1 MRKITISLAAVT
13 ALTLMPTPALFAT
26 VDGIQAVA
34 AQKTQDQSKDLM
46 SLGATLNATQSDQ
59 TKRLLGGVGVPD
71 KNIIQ
76 VDGNLINRYLND
88 GSDAS
93 TPVYSSAL
101 IQPQNKGYGVQVQIV
116 TPQNIQQ
123 VSQATYQNAAITAGA
138 KDVLVRVAT
147 VLPVTGEG
155 ALAGVYALLA
165 QTGKEL
171 KPQDVVIADKEIVII
186 NNINNI
192 IENKEITNININM
205 LIADIKIFVINQLAE
220 GQDPS
225 ADFENFVKNYLKEQ
239 GYPDEEINA
248 LLQDEAFMNEI
259 RELIDGFKQTDA
271 AKDKETAE
279 QLEKSLI
286 EDMGR
291 PWLEIL
297 PTLTNHPSREE
308 LAKEKP
314 TELNLDDETLYH
326 PAIKAMYTAMRG
338 IIESGEGDTKRLYSH
353 TFVYEALRPNI
364 PPHEHQALNLI
375 RTLAYYNMAAPLDE
389 AEADL
394 LRDYLMG
401 EVERAASHIQENPVE
416 ATAIQAIANATGLAP
431 QAYRYFG
438 EEPQEEQWLS
448 YRIEETDGSGVIG
461 SYAYDTQTHDILDLN
476 NNNQPI
482 DPTFNFEQAYGVVV
496 ENEWIPYAEIA
507 AVNPESQVED
517 EQPEELQEDSTEEEK
532 EEQQESTE
540 SVEESK
546 EEPKEESQEE
556 QPQEGSDDIEAIIAS
571 MEQEEQPQEDANDPP
586 ADQEAPAEDQ
596 EDVPQE
602 ESKEEPKEEDQ
613 PQEGSDDI
621 EAIIASMEQ
630 EADTPTEPAE
640 HDVEPVEEAEAP
652 ADEPTQE
659 DQEVQK
665 EAEDQQGGLTWTSE
679 KQAQLDDFVIN
690 QWGPSLDQ
698 SYTSYTLNHS
708 GDFHG
713 VEIPNEALN
722 IAQVTDAEQAPL
734 VWVGDSGELQPD
746 IYNVVAVYS
755 DFNPEMEEISEGH
768 LYFMAIKDNETYVFI
783 ADQEQSLTPLAIK
796 LTQNAELQQKFS
808 ELAHQ

>member
-13 ALTLMPTPALFAT
+13 ALTLMPVPAVFTT

-46 SLGATLNATQSDQ
+46 SLGATLNATQKDQ

-76 VDGNLINRYLND
+76 VDGTLINRYLSD

-101 IQPQNKGYGVQVQIV
+101 IQPQAKGYGVQVQIV

-171 KPQDVVIADKEIVII
+171 KPNDVKIADKEIVII

-205 LIADIKIFVINQLAE
+205 LIADIKIFAINQLAE
-220 GQDPS
+220 GNDPS
-225 ADFENFVKNYLKEQ
+225 ADFENFVRNYLKEQ
-239 GYPDEEINA
+239 GYSDEEINA
-248 LLQDEAFMNEI
+248 LLQDEAFMNAI

-291 PWLEIL
+291 PWIEIL
-297 PTLTNHPSREE
+297 PTLTNHPTREE

-353 TFVYEALRPNI
+353 TFIYEALRPNI

-375 RTLAYYNMAAPLDE
+375 RTLAYYDMAAPLDD
-389 AEADL
+389 AEATL

-401 EVERAASHIQENPVE
+401 EVQRAASHIQEDPVE

-438 EEPQEEQWLS
+438 EEPQDPNWLA
-448 YRIEETDGSGVIG
+448 YRIEETDGSNTVGR
-461 SYAYDTQTHDILDLN
+461 YAYDTKTHEILDLD

-482 DPTFNFEQAYGVVV
+482 NPTFNFEQVYGVAVD
-496 ENEWIPYAEIA
+496 NEWIPYAEIA
-507 AVNPESQVED
+507 AVNPESQPK
-517 EQPEELQEDSTEEEK
+517 EQEEAK
-532 EEQQESTE
+532 EQDQQESTE

-546 EEPKEESQEE
+546 DEPQEEPKEEPQEESKEE

-571 MEQEEQPQEDANDPP
+571 MEQEEQQAQEEAKEQ
-586 ADQEAPAEDQ
+586 QEPAENK
-596 EDVPQE
+596 EEAKEETPQE
-602 ESKEEPKEEDQ
+602 EPKEEPKEEEQ
-613 PQEGSDDI
+613 PAEGSDDI

-630 EADTPTEPAE
+630 EDTPTEPVE
-640 HDVEPVEEAEAP
+640 HDAEPAEEAE
-652 ADEPTQE
+652 EPTQE
-659 DQEVQK
+659 DQEVQ
-665 EAEDQQGGLTWTSE
+665 EEVEDQEEGLIWTSE
-679 KQAQLDDFVIN
+679 KQAQLDEFVIN

-698 SYTSYTLNHS
+698 QYTSYTPNHV

-713 VEIPNEALN
+713 IEIPHEALN
-722 IAQVTDAEQAPL
+722 AAQVMDVEQAPF
-734 VWVGDSGELQPD
+734 VWAGDLGELQPGV
-746 IYNVVAVYS
+746 YNVVAVYS
-755 DFNPEMEEISEGH
+755 DVTSEMEEVSEDH
-768 LYFMAIKDNETYVFI
+768 LYLMAIKDNETYVFI
-783 ADQEQSLTPLAIK
+783 ADQQQSLSPLAVK

-808 ELAHQ
+808 ELAQQ